1 MREDI
6 QINERALVL
15 SEQLVEVLESIY
27 DPEIELDI
35 YNLGLVY
42 EINIDEAGFCK
53 VIMTFTDSGC
63 SCADTMPGELVT
75 ALKTIDGIEDA
86 QVEIVWS
93 PAWKMTRISRLG
105 RLTLGISPKRK

>member
-1 MREDI
+1 EPYEGKLSRTVLREEGGSNTTNLLD
-6 QINERALVL
+6 
-15 SEQLVEVLESIY
+15 
-27 DPEIELDI
+27 LDI

-42 EINIDEAGFCK
+42 EIHLDETGFCK
-53 VIMTFTDSGC
+53 VVMTFTDSGC

-75 ALKTIDGIEDA
+75 ALKTIDGINDA

-105 RLTLGISPKRK
+105 RITLGISPK

>member
-1 MREDI
+1 MRDDI
-6 QINERALVL
+6 KINDRAAAL
-15 SEQLVEVLESIY
+15 SEQLVSVLETIY

-42 EINIDEAGFCK
+42 EIHLDEAGLCK
-53 VIMTFTDSGC
+53 IIMTFTDSGC
-63 SCADTMPGELVT
+63 SCADTMPGELVA

-105 RLTLGISPKRK
+105 RITLGISPR

>member
-6 QINERALVL
+6 KLNDRAAAL
-15 SEQLVEVLESIY
+15 SDQLVQVLETIY

-42 EINIDEAGFCK
+42 EIDVDQVGFCK
-53 VIMTFTDSGC
+53 VVMTFTDAGC
-63 SCADTMPGELVT
+63 SCADTMPGELVA
-75 ALKTIDGIEDA
+75 ALKNIDGIEDA
-86 QVEIVWS
+86 QVQIVWS

-105 RLTLGISPKRK
+105 RITLGISPK

>member
-6 QINERALVL
+6 KVNERAQALA
-15 SEQLVEVLESIY
+15 SQLVEVLESIY

-42 EINIDEAGFCK
+42 EIDLDDKGFCK
-53 VIMTFTDSGC
+53 VVMTFTDSGC
-63 SCADTMPGELVT
+63 SCADTLPGDLID
-75 ALKTIDGIEDA
+75 ALKTIDGINNA
-86 QVEIVWS
+86 GVEIVWS

-105 RLTLGISPKRK
+105 RITLGISPK

>member
-1 MREDI
+1 MRDDI
-6 QINERALVL
+6 LLNDRAAALAD
-15 SEQLVEVLESIY
+15 QLVPILETIY

-42 EINIDEAGFCK
+42 EIQVDEAGFCK
-53 VIMTFTDSGC
+53 VVMTFTDAGC
-63 SCADTMPGELVT
+63 SCADTMPVELVA
-75 ALKTIDGIEDA
+75 ALKTIEGIEDA

-105 RLTLGISPKRK
+105 RITLGISPK

>member
-1 MREDI
+1 MRDDI
-6 QINERALVL
+6 LLNDRAAAL
-15 SEQLVEVLESIY
+15 SDQLVKILETIY

-42 EINIDEAGFCK
+42 EINVDDAGFCK
-53 VIMTFTDSGC
+53 VTMTFTDAGC

-75 ALKTIDGIEDA
+75 ALKTIEGIEDA

-105 RLTLGISPKRK
+105 RITLGISPK

>member
-6 QINERALVL
+6 VLNDRATALANELVA
-15 SEQLVEVLESIY
+15 VLETIY

-42 EINIDEAGFCK
+42 EINIDEVGFCK
-53 VIMTFTDSGC
+53 VTMTFTDSGC

-105 RLTLGISPKRK
+105 RITLGISPKRK